1 MVVNT
6 PRSSPPTLQAWFR
19 SQTACLRK
27 QIKTDLAAADMLF
40 PSVVFLAFFAP
51 LFLVAY
57 FTLPWRNVTFLL
69 FSLAF
74 FYWGENKYLGVL
86 AAFIV
91 INWLFGLLVGRAA
104 RPRGRQLYLGLGI
117 AANLALLLYYKYFT
131 FAVTKILPD
140 LFHVQLNDVHHP
152 HLPLGISYFTF
163 HGISYLI
170 DVYRGIATHSPSILN
185 VGLYISMFP
194 HMVAGPI
201 VRYHTVAK
209 ALIKRYFTVNR
220 ILFGLRL
227 FVIGLAQKTLIANNL
242 GAVADKVYSLPKEA
256 LNATA
261 AWTGTLAYTLQIFFD
276 FCGYSFMAIAIGII
290 LGFRLPRNFRYPYFS
305 QSITEFWRRWHIS
318 LSTWFRDYLYIP
330 LGGNRNGQTR
340 TLINL
345 FAVFFLCGLWH
356 GAAYTFIF
364 WGMYHGL
371 LLVIERLGLGR
382 LLKHSPRLVRHLYT
396 MLAVMIGWVFFR
408 ADGLR
413 QALTML
419 TAMIGLNPAD
429 QGKELLQ
436 IVTHEQL
443 VSFALGLLFATPLVE
458 WIGQRLRQ
466 TLGTT
471 LPSSTF
477 SRSAGYCWR
486 GVSLVALFV
495 LCYMYVLAGT
505 YSPFLYFRF

>member
-1 MVVNT
+1 
-6 PRSSPPTLQAWFR
+6 
-19 SQTACLRK
+19 
-27 QIKTDLAAADMLF
+27 MLF

-51 LFLVAY
+51 LFLAAY
-57 FTLPWRNVTFLL
+57 FAMPWRNVTFLL

-86 AAFIV
+86 LAFIV
-91 INWLFGLLVGRAA
+91 INWLFGLLVGRSDQ
-104 RPRGRQLYLGLGI
+104 PGRRKLLLGLGI
-117 AANLALLLYYKYFT
+117 AANLILLLYYKYFT
-131 FAVTKILPD
+131 FAVTKLLPD
-140 LFHVQLNDVHHP
+140 LFHVQLSDVHHP

-163 HGISYLI
+163 HGISYLV
-170 DVYRGIATHSPSILN
+170 DVYRGVAIHSSSLLN

-209 ALIKRYFTVNR
+209 ALIKRCFTAHR

-242 GAVADKVYSLPKEA
+242 GAVADKVYTLPKEA
-256 LNATA
+256 INATA

-330 LGGNRNGQTR
+330 LGGNRQGQMR
-340 TLINL
+340 TLVNL

-356 GAAYTFIF
+356 GAAYTFVF
-364 WGMYHGL
+364 WGLYHGM

-382 LLKHSPRLVRHLYT
+382 MLKRSPRLLRHLYT

-413 QALTML
+413 QAITML
-419 TAMIGLNPAD
+419 IAMLGLNPAGE
-429 QGKELLQ
+429 GKEFLQ

-443 VSFALGLLFATPLVE
+443 VSFGLGLLFATPLVE
-458 WIGQRLRQ
+458 WAGKRLRQ
-466 TLGTT
+466 RLGSA
-471 LPSSTF
+471 LPVPAVFRVLSC
-477 SRSAGYCWR
+477 GWR
-486 GVSLVALFV
+486 GVSLATLFV